1 MYSRRI
7 PGLRARWLA
16 FNEGVVLGQSSTE
29 FRRCSI
35 LRFDTGSNLLDDQTD
50 SESERRCAFRLGI
63 VGTIGIGTILS
74 TWIPYVN
81 R

>member
-35 LRFDTGSNLLDDQTD
+35 LRFDTVCSMIKLIRRV
-50 SESERRCAFRLGI
+50 SEDARFGLE
-63 VGTIGIGTILS
+63 
-74 TWIPYVN
+74 
-81 R
+81 

>member
-50 SESERRCAFRLGI
+50 SESE
-63 VGTIGIGTILS
+63 
-74 TWIPYVN
+74 
-81 R
+81 